1 MTYPSLK
8 SMRGTLKFLP
18 ESDILKIFTEPL
30 TLSPRHWKAYTNLAA
45 LDWEYVLFTASHKS
59 KVPDEYGGVYT
70 FVVQPGIANHPI
82 CSYLFYVGKAER
94 QSFRERYSQYLHYKR
109 NLRTKWY
116 HITRMLNYWDGHLW
130 FCYAR
135 IDDVTLITPVEQS
148 LQDAYVPPF
157 NKEFRGEV
165 GPAVRALR

>member
-1 MTYPSLK
+1 
-8 SMRGTLKFLP
+8 MRTALAFLP
-18 ESDILKIFTEPL
+18 ESDILKIHTEPI
-30 TLSPRHWKAYTNLAA
+30 TMSPRHWAA
-45 LDWEYVLFTASHKS
+45 CSLPITLQWDYVHFTASEKRN
-59 KVPDEYGGVYT
+59 VPADYGGVYT
-70 FVVQPGIANHPI
+70 FVAEPGIADHPY

-94 QSFRERYSQYLHYKR
+94 QSFRERYDQYLGYKR
-109 NLRTKWY
+109 NLRSKWY
-116 HITRMLNYWDGHLW
+116 HITRMLNYWDGYLW

-135 IDDVTLITPVEQS
+135 IDNVSLIPTIEKS